1 MDENEEYTELHTI
14 RDITDNDSSFFQI
27 VRQLDPSTR
36 NHLVAAHLRNTNLAY
51 QLLRTSLSRNTVVMN
66 VPISSL
72 IEAQGTFLDPVSVSP
87 SSSQIR
93 SATEI
98 LTAIPTDTRCS
109 ICQEDITGTHLRIR
123 HCSHCFHNTCIQQ
136 WFTMNPRCPVCR
148 HDIRDLQP
156 TELSS
161 SNDSSV
167 HSDDE

>member
-1 MDENEEYTELHTI
+1 MDESEEYTELLTI
-14 RDITDNDSSFFQI
+14 RDITENDSSFFQI
-27 VRQLDPSTR
+27 VRHLDPSTR
-36 NHLVAAHLRNTNLAY
+36 NHLVAAHLRNTSLAY
-51 QLLRTSLSRNTVVMN
+51 QLIRTVLSRNTVVMN

-72 IEAQGTFLDPVSVSP
+72 IDAQGTFLDPVPVSP

-98 LTAIPTDTRCS
+98 RTAVPNDTRCS
-109 ICQEDITGTHLRIR
+109 ICQEDITGAHLRIR

-148 HDIRDLQP
+148 HDIRDLHSTVLP
-156 TELSS
+156 S

-167 HSDDE
+167 HSDEE